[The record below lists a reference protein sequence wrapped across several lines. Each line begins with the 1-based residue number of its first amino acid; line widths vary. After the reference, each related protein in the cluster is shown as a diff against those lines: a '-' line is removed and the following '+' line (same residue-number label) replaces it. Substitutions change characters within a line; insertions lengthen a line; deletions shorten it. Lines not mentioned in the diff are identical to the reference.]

1 MAPFPLMEKST
12 GRSNVLPFHN
22 SHPRRYGTSSRRKHA
37 KTWLQQALY
46 PLRTHGS
53 AKRLGGCAAYRI
65 RLWRRNNR
73 VIDMLMN
80 EQQEKHL
87 ADIKATFNQIVDS
100 KYRKGQAE
108 HGGDLWQL
116 TGVQLI
122 DCAIDEAVD
131 QVTYLLT

>member
-1 MAPFPLMEKST
+1 M
-12 GRSNVLPFHN
+12 
-22 SHPRRYGTSSRRKHA
+22 
-37 KTWLQQALY
+37 
-46 PLRTHGS
+46 
-53 AKRLGGCAAYRI
+53 
-65 RLWRRNNR
+65 
-73 VIDMLMN
+73 IDMLMN

-131 QVTYLLT
+131 QVTYLLTLREKLLTR